1 MSIEKPTEIGNRI
14 KELRTLKGLSQE
26 ELANICGLDRTYIN
40 AVENGKRNITL
51 VSLKRITE
59 SLDITFKNFFDDNY
73 IFPTNDVNKVFLIS
87 CDTDNYNKTMISGV
101 KVSDINKYFSEKD
114 AENIKKY
121 ADNDLIYI
129 WGTSS
134 GNTSKFNELNVSD
147 VCIFSKQKK
156 IISTST
162 LLYKCESTK
171 FSKKF
176 WKNKK
181 NPDFIWP
188 NIFIMSKPIEL
199 NIDAYKLLEAGKY
212 KKTFVQGFTIPR
224 GKHNIL
230 IKQYLDEQLKK
241 Y

>member
-1 MSIEKPTEIGNRI
+1 MAIEKPIEIGNRI
-14 KELRTLKGLSQE
+14 KELRSLKGLSQE
-26 ELANICGLDRTYIN
+26 ELANNCGLDRTYIN
-40 AVENGKRNITL
+40 AVEKGKRNITL

-59 SLDITFKNFFDDNY
+59 SLNITFKNFFDENY
-73 IFPTNDVNKVFLIS
+73 IYPTADANKVFLIS
-87 CDTDNYNKTMISGV
+87 CDTDNYNKTMINGV
-101 KVSDINKYFSEKD
+101 KVSDIDKYFSEND
-114 AENIKKY
+114 AENIKKF
-121 ADNDLIYI
+121 ADNGLIYI

-134 GNTSKFNELNVSD
+134 GNTSKFRELNIND
-147 VCIFSKQKK
+147 VCVFSKQKK
-156 IISTST
+156 IIGTST

-224 GKHNIL
+224 GKHNVL
-230 IKQYLDEQLKK
+230 IKQYLEEKLKIN
-241 Y
+241 